1 MNNRTQAENPKW
13 PCVMI
18 DLETLGTSPAAVVLE
33 IGVVCFDPVR
43 MEMGPEL
50 RREVSM
56 RSPDQQEREVDE
68 ETFMW
73 WAGRISDGVMMPGLH
88 DGMTLRNAL
97 VELDEFLRRYW
108 DSKGEVWSWGIDF
121 DLGILVDAMRD
132 YQINSPWKYAQQRDA
147 RTLCKVLGVER
158 EGEVL
163 HAAVDDAR
171 QEAAAV
177 LKAMDAALRPA
188 MTLNVMR
195 DAERYGQMR
204 DIEPAVQV
212 IDLSQVTKGSGGAL

>member
-1 MNNRTQAENPKW
+1 MNNRQQSENTKW

-18 DLETLGTSPAAVVLE
+18 DLETLGTKPASVVLE

-68 ETFMW
+68 ETLIW
-73 WAGRISDGVMMPGLH
+73 WAGRIGEGVVMPGLH
-88 DGMTLRNAL
+88 NGMTLRNAL
-97 VELDEFLRRYW
+97 EELDEFLRRYW

-132 YQINSPWKYAQQRDA
+132 YQMPCPWRYTQQRDA
-147 RTLCKVLGVER
+147 RTLCETLGVKR

-171 QEAAAV
+171 QEAQAV
-177 LKAMDAALRPA
+177 MAAMDAALRPA
-188 MTLNVMR
+188 QTQNV
-195 DAERYGQMR
+195 ERKKAQTM
-204 DIEPAVQV
+204 VQV
-212 IDLSQVTKGSGGAL
+212 IDLAQLAMAKGGAV